1 MAAVYLAQDLKH
13 DRRVVVKVLR
23 PEFSTSVEADSLV
36 AQDPN
41 CRVTHPQ
48 GRPRRWGRGFLGGE

>member
-13 DRRVVVKVLR
+13 DGRVVVKVLR

-41 CRVTHPQ
+41 CRVTHPRV
-48 GRPRRWGRGFLGGE
+48 GHVDGDEGS